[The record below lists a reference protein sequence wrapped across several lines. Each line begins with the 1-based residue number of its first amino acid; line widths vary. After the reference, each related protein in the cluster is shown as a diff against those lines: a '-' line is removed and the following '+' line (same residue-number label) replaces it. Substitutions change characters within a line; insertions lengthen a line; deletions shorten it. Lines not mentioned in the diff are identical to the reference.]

1 MRTAKKKLHE
11 GQQTMVNNYTDLEHA
26 LMVIEKM
33 EWFLLQDAKC
43 SAVDDI
49 TWYAEHMRTQMA
61 KLKALHGVKANVL
74 GLK

>member
-1 MRTAKKKLHE
+1 MA
-11 GQQTMVNNYTDLEHA
+11 NNYTELEHA

-33 EWFLLQDAKC
+33 EWFLKQAAKC

-49 TWYAEHMRTQMA
+49 GWYAEHMQTQVA

>member
-1 MRTAKKKLHE
+1 MENTTKDTHTE
-11 GQQTMVNNYTDLEHA
+11 LEHA

-61 KLKALHGVKANVL
+61 KLKAFHGVKADVL

>member
-1 MRTAKKKLHE
+1 MENTAKDL
-11 GQQTMVNNYTDLEHA
+11 YTELEHA

-49 TWYAEHMRTQMA
+49 GWYAEHMRTQVA
-61 KLKALHGVKANVL
+61 KLKAFHGVKANVL